1 MKHEYT
7 ALIEQDEGWYV
18 AYCPEFPEAHGQ
30 GMTIDEAK
38 KSLAEAIE
46 LLHELRVE
54 DALKIAP
61 AGTIRQIVE
70 VG

>member
-18 AYCPEFPEAHGQ
+18 AYCPEIPEAHGQ
-30 GMTIDEAK
+30 GKTIEEAK
-38 KSLAEAIE
+38 ESLAEAIE
-46 LLHELRVE
+46 LIHEIRVE
-54 DALKIAP
+54 EALKIAP
-61 AGTIRQIVE
+61 AGAVRETVE